1 MDNEIQGVILA
12 VDDNP
17 ENLGLLFDYLD
28 LAGFTVLLVQES
40 PNAATHAE
48 KHLPDLILLDVMMPG
63 LNGFEVCRRLKE
75 NPATRDIP
83 VIFMT
88 ALTDLDDKVKGFEVG
103 GVDYVTKPIQY
114 KEVLARVK
122 THMTIRKLQKQLEEK
137 NKRLERQGEELK
149 GLNAS
154 KDRFFS
160 ILSHDLRAPF
170 TGLCGMTDIMLEYFD
185 DYQPSEIKESLQKFK
200 KTTDNLYSL
209 IENLLTWSGIQSG
222 KIDFMPQLFPLLGQV
237 TNVLQLFNSNAEQK
251 QIRLENRLGSE
262 YPVYA
267 DVKMLDTVLRNLV
280 SNALK
285 FTHPEGSISVSA
297 VPEDTMLK
305 ISVIDTGIGI
315 DPKYQER
322 LFRIDA
328 EFKRPGT
335 ANERGTGLG
344 LVLCKEFVEQHGGR
358 LWVESEAGKGSVF
371 NFTLP
376 TEAGDAS

>member
-1 MDNEIQGVILA
+1 MQGVILA
-12 VDDNP
+12 IDDNP

-40 PNAATHAE
+40 HYAVKHAE
-48 KHLPDLILLDVMMPG
+48 KNLPDLILLDIMMPG
-63 LNGFEVCRRLKE
+63 MNGFEVCRLLKE
-75 NPATRDIP
+75 NPATQDIP
-83 VIFMT
+83 IIFMT
-88 ALTDLDDKVKGFEVG
+88 ALSDLEDKVKGFEIG
-103 GVDYVTKPIQY
+103 GVDYITKPIQY

-137 NKRLERQGEELK
+137 NQRLETQGEELK
-149 GLNAS
+149 ALNAS

-170 TGLCGMTDIMLEYFD
+170 TGLCGMTDMLIDYFD
-185 DYQPSEIKESLQKFK
+185 EYTPEEIQASLHKFK
-200 KTTDNLYSL
+200 KTTDNLFSL

-222 KIDFMPQLFPLLGQV
+222 KIDFMPQKIPMTDQV
-237 TNVLQLFNSNAEQK
+237 INVLQLFSSNAEQK
-251 QIRLENRLGSE
+251 QIRLENKLEQRYS
-262 YPVYA
+262 VHA

-285 FTHPEGSISVSA
+285 FTHPEGSIVVSA

-305 ISVIDTGIGI
+305 VSVADTGIGI
-315 DPKYQER
+315 DPKFHDR

-358 LWVESEAGKGSVF
+358 LWVESTAGEGSVF

-376 TEAGDAS
+376 LEAGDAS